1 MGGDFVK
8 SRNLIDSFN
17 YAIEGILHAFKTQRN
32 MKVHFAIAILVLF
45 FCLFFDLSRV
55 EFVVILFTISLVLIS
70 EMINTAIETT
80 IDMMVKNYNPLAKV
94 AKNVAAGAVL
104 ISAINAVLVAYLIFF
119 DRVNPWTK
127 IILLKLRESP
137 IHITV
142 ISLLV
147 VVFLTVILKVHF
159 KEGTPMRGG
168 MPSAHSAIAFATA
181 TAITFMT
188 ANAFIATL
196 GFLLALMVAESR
208 VEGKIHSF
216 SQVFFGG
223 LFGILI
229 TVLIFQIIK

>member
-104 ISAINAVLVAYLIFF
+104 ISAINAILVAYLIFF

-142 ISLLV
+142 INLLV

-159 KEGTPMRGG
+159 EEGTPMRGG

>member
-1 MGGDFVK
+1 MK

-17 YAIEGILHAFKTQRN
+17 YAIDGILHAFKTQRN
-32 MKVHFAIAILVLF
+32 MKIHFAIAILVLF
-45 FCLFFDLSRV
+45 FCLFLDLSRV
-55 EFVVILFTISLVLIS
+55 EFVIILFTISLVIIS
-70 EMINTAIETT
+70 EMINTVIETI

-104 ISAINAVLVAYLIFF
+104 IAAINAIIVAYLIFF

-127 IILLKLRESP
+127 IILIKLRESP

-147 VVFLTVILKVHF
+147 VVFLTVVLKVYF
-159 KEGTPMRGG
+159 KKGTPMRGG

-196 GFLLALMVAESR
+196 GFLLAIMVAESR

-229 TVLIFQIIK
+229 TLLFFQIIK

>member
-1 MGGDFVK
+1 MR

-32 MKVHFAIAILVLF
+32 MKIHFIIAIFVLA
-45 FCLFFDLSRV
+45 FCLFFNLSRV
-55 EFVVILFTISLVLIS
+55 EFVVILLTISLVLVS

-80 IDMMVKNYNPLAKV
+80 VDIIVKGYNPLAKI

-104 ISAINAVLVAYLIFF
+104 VSSVNAVIVAYLIFF
-119 DRVNPWTK
+119 DRINPWTK
-127 IILLKLRESP
+127 IILLRLRESP

-142 ISLLV
+142 ISLIV
-147 VVFLTVILKVHF
+147 VIFLSIILKVHF
-159 KEGTPMRGG
+159 GEGTPMRGG
-168 MPSAHSAIAFATA
+168 MPSAHSAIAFSIA

-208 VEGKIHSF
+208 IEGKIHSF
-216 SQVFFGG
+216 SQVLFGA
-223 LFGILI
+223 FIGILI
-229 TVLIFQIIK
+229 TVLFFQIIR

>member
-1 MGGDFVK
+1 MK

-32 MKVHFAIAILVLF
+32 MKVHFAVAIFVLF
-45 FCLFFDLSRV
+45 FCLFFDLSKV
-55 EFVVILFTISLVLIS
+55 EFVAILFTISLVLIS
-70 EMINTAIETT
+70 EMINTAIETA
-80 IDMMVKNYNPLAKV
+80 IDMMVKNYNPLAEV

-127 IILLKLRESP
+127 IILIRLRESP
-137 IHITV
+137 IHVTV
-142 ISLLV
+142 TSLLV
-147 VVFLTVILKVHF
+147 VAFLTVILKVHF
-159 KEGTPMRGG
+159 KKGTPMRGG
-168 MPSAHSAIAFATA
+168 MPSAHSALAFATA